1 MSLINST
8 GEKVLAM
15 AVAAL
20 LVLSIA
26 FGGLWWYRGT
36 VIESQEKEIATQ
48 KEALDNYAKD
58 KDAQG
63 KADKQL
69 AKDKAALEADRKKF
83 KQELEDALEGNICAD
98 TALPDDAKRVLKE
111 LYGSQGSR

>member
-8 GEKVLAM
+8 VNKVLAI

-20 LVLSIA
+20 LMLSVA

-36 VIESQEKEIATQ
+36 VIESQGKEIATQ

-58 KDAQG
+58 EAAQS
-63 KADKQL
+63 KVDKQL
-69 AKDKAALEADRKKF
+69 AKDKAAIAKQRDEYKKRL
-83 KQELEDALEGNICAD
+83 KDALKGNKCD
-98 TALPDDAKRVLKE
+98 NEPLPDDAKRVLDE
-111 LYGSQGSR
+111 LYNSQGS